1 MTHTFPPR
9 AVRRTTGFTLIE
21 LMVVVAIIGIL
32 AAIAVPVY
40 TDYITR
46 GKIPEATS
54 ALASM
59 RIKLEQYYQDNRDY
73 GSTAGACGVANPS
86 SQNFTYTC
94 NWGAG
99 GTNQSYLVTAT
110 GVEGRGMKDFVYTI
124 DQAGARTSTM
134 PAKWGGATANCWV
147 TQKGGGC

>member
-1 MTHTFPPR
+1 MTHTFFRHAARR
-9 AVRRTTGFTLIE
+9 ATGFTLIE

-59 RIKLEQYYQDNRDY
+59 RIKLEQYYQDNRNY
-73 GSTAGACGVANPS
+73 GSTANLCGVANPS
-86 SQNFTYTC
+86 SQNFTYKCT
-94 NWGAG
+94 WGAD
-99 GTNQSYLVTAT
+99 GTDQSYLVTAT
-110 GVEGRGMKDFVYTI
+110 GVPARGMDGFIYTI
-124 DQAGARTSTM
+124 NEAGARTSTM
-134 PAKWGGATANCWV
+134 STKWGGATANCWV